1 MNKNIKKMLSVEQVN
16 AIALLA
22 SGCSVRYTALVVG
35 VKPSAVSR
43 WMTRDSVFKT
53 RLAASKN
60 ACLVQ
65 RMNQLGTES
74 DVAV

>member
-1 MNKNIKKMLSVEQVN
+1 MLSVEQVN

-43 WMTRDSVFKT
+43 WMTRDSVFKA

-60 ACLVQ
+60 VCLVQ

-74 DVAV
+74 DIAV

>member
-1 MNKNIKKMLSVEQVN
+1 MNKKIKKMLSVEQVN

-22 SGCSVRYTALVVG
+22 SGCTVRYTALVLG

-43 WMTRDSVFKT
+43 WMTRDSVFIN

-60 ACLVQ
+60 ACLVHK
-65 RMNQLGTES
+65 MNELSAES

>member
-1 MNKNIKKMLSVEQVN
+1 MNKKIKRMLSVEQVN
-16 AIALLA
+16 AIAMLA

-43 WMTRDSVFKT
+43 WMTHDSVFIN
-53 RLAASKN
+53 RLAASKQGRP
-60 ACLVQ
+60 VQ
-65 RMNQLGTES
+65 LMNELSAES